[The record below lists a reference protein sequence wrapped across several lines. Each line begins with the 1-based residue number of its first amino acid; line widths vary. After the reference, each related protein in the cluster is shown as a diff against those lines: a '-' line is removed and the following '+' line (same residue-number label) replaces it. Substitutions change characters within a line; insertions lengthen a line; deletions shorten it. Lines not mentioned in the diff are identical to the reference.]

1 MDQYI
6 QTLTLTISHSRLP
19 PVAPPPTHAGIA
31 FGLPALPPLPPMP
44 RAPPCR
50 YVLPRRRPT
59 QARADTAFGPPAPRA
74 TPPCRCACCSA
85 RARSRCPHALSL
97 PAAACRVAGHR
108 HIPSSPA
115 AACPPVL
122 PPLRAD
128 PRCRASTLP
137 EKKQAARRRSAF
149 NISIYYFQHSM
160 IPISTFRIY
169 SSNNLKSN
177 VEPVYRKC

>member
-1 MDQYI
+1 MGGP
-6 QTLTLTISHSRLP
+6 LPAPARAPRPPPRLPRPGCRPLGLRPHRHRLP
-19 PVAPPPTHAGIA
+19 P
-31 FGLPALPPLPPMP
+31 
-44 RAPPCR
+44 CR
-50 YVLPRRRPT
+50 RHP
-59 QARADTAFGPPAPRA
+59 
-74 TPPCRCACCSA
+74 A
-85 RARSRCPHALSL
+85 RARRRCPHAPSL
-97 PAAACRVAGHR
+97 PAAAFRVAGHQ